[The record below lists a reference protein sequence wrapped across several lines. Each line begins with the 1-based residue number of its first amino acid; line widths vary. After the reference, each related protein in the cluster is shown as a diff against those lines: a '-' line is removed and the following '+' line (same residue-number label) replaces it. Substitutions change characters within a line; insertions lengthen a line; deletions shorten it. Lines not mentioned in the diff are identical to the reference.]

1 MTDLIFRILEGAWTT
16 LCTMAPYLLAGFLAS
31 GILSLFIRP
40 EWVERHLGGRG
51 VKPVVKAALFGV
63 PLPLCSCGVI
73 PVAAGL
79 RRHGA
84 SRGATVAFLLS
95 TPQTGADNALV
106 VLSLLGPVFAVFSPI
121 AAFATGLLG
130 GTVTALA
137 ERSDA
142 PAPAPAPCADACCTA
157 TGKGRAFLA
166 AFHYGFVTLAR
177 DIAVPLLVGLLIAG
191 VLTAVVPPDFFTGA
205 LGTGFTGI
213 VVMMLLGIPV
223 YVCATASVPIAAA
236 LMLKGVSP
244 GAALAFLIAGPATN
258 AATVATVWKLL
269 GRRTA
274 AIYLGTIVVAAIG
287 LGLLLNAIYAA
298 MNIPPIPTIAH
309 AHVHQEGVGPFGIA
323 SALILLAVLGYS
335 FFGRR
340 AEEESGLT
348 GQTEGEETVTL
359 AVTGMTCQHCA
370 SHVRDA
376 LTAVGGVR
384 SVQVDLASKKTTVS
398 GGKLHADALCRAVR
412 DAGYQA
418 AVVDGAAD
426 REGLKANG
434 GETHTRTNCS

>member
-1 MTDLIFRILEGAWTT
+1 MTDLTLRILEGAWTT

-31 GILSLFIRP
+31 GVLSLFIRP

-51 VKPVVKAALFGV
+51 LKPVVKGALFGV

-95 TPQTGADNALV
+95 TPQTGADNMLV
-106 VLSLLGPVFAVFSPI
+106 VWSLLGPVFAVFSPV

-130 GTVTALA
+130 GTLTALA
-137 ERSDA
+137 ERADE
-142 PAPAPAPCADACCTA
+142 PAPPAAPCADACCA
-157 TGKGRAFLA
+157 PTGKGRAFLA

-191 VLTAVVPPDFFTGA
+191 LLTAVVPPNFFTGA

-213 VVMMLLGIPV
+213 LVMMLLGVPV

-244 GAALAFLIAGPATN
+244 GAALAFLITGPATN
-258 AATVATVWKLL
+258 AATIATVWKLL

-274 AIYLGTIVVAAIG
+274 AIYLGTIFVAAIG
-287 LGLLLNAIYAA
+287 LGLLLNAIFA
-298 MNIPPIPTIAH
+298 MTGIPPVPRIEH
-309 AHVHQEGVGPFGIA
+309 AHVHEQAVGPFGIA
-323 SALILLAVLGYS
+323 SALLLLAVLGYS

-340 AEEESGLT
+340 RREEADLT
-348 GQTEGEETVTL
+348 GEAEDGETVTL
-359 AVTGMTCQHCA
+359 NVTGMTCEHCA
-370 SHVRDA
+370 ESVRTTLA
-376 LTAVGGVR
+376 AVAGVR
-384 SVQVDLASKKTTVS
+384 AAQVDLAAKKAVVVGDSLSPDTLLS
-398 GGKLHADALCRAVR
+398 AVR
-412 DAGYQA
+412 TAGYEA
-418 AVVDGAAD
+418 TVAG
-426 REGLKANG
+426 K
-434 GETHTRTNCS
+434 